1 MTTGFAHLAL
11 INLCPKVSPA
21 ISKTSPPLFRE
32 QPAAQ
37 HGAGG
42 SGQPRAVG
50 HPGPRGQDSQDSAGQ
65 GQYQV
70 VVGSGSVRIRSI
82 LPVPDPTISLCV
94 QKLLIAL
101 CITCKLLKNSG
112 TICALSLSFAYS
124 LLNSVSLSFNISLS
138 LSLPLLHYSLFL
150 IQTHSLNIS
159 LSSSPLYFI
168 PFVH

>member
-42 SGQPRAVG
+42 SAQSRAVG
-50 HPGPRGQDSQDSAGQ
+50 HPGPRDQDSQDSAGQ

-101 CITCKLLKNSG
+101 RITCKLLKNSG
-112 TICALSLSFAYS
+112 TICALSLSFAS
-124 LLNSVSLSFNISLS
+124 SQVLF
-138 LSLPLLHYSLFL
+138 PLKKC
-150 IQTHSLNIS
+150 
-159 LSSSPLYFI
+159 
-168 PFVH
+168 